1 MTASTER
8 FGDRVADYVR
18 TRPGY
23 PDALVTLLTR
33 ELGLSPATTRV
44 VDVGSGTG
52 LSALPFLRA
61 GFAVTGV
68 EPNAGMR
75 AAAEDLLRDEPRFT
89 SVAGTAEQ
97 TTLPDTA
104 ADLLIAAQ
112 AFHWFDRAAARA
124 EARRVLAPGGHA
136 ALVWNDRRLVG
147 DAFHEGYEAALL
159 RWGTDYQAVRHDQVG
174 EAALAAFFGDA
185 PRSAVLDNHQDLDR
199 EGLVGRALSSSYV
212 PKAGQPGHEPLMN
225 ELDRLF
231 SAHAREGR
239 VRIVYDTRVWFGPLT
254 AR

>member
-1 MTASTER
+1 MSS
-8 FGDRVADYVR
+8 
-18 TRPGY
+18 RPEGT
-23 PDALVTLLTR
+23 PR
-33 ELGLSPATTRV
+33 SCGTT
-44 VDVGSGTG
+44 G
-52 LSALPFLRA
+52 
-61 GFAVTGV
+61 
-68 EPNAGMR
+68 
-75 AAAEDLLRDEPRFT
+75 
-89 SVAGTAEQ
+89 
-97 TTLPDTA
+97 
-104 ADLLIAAQ
+104 
-112 AFHWFDRAAARA
+112 
-124 EARRVLAPGGHA
+124 
-136 ALVWNDRRLVG
+136 LVG

-212 PKAGQPGHEPLMN
+212 PKAGHPGHEPLMN

-231 SAHAREGR
+231 TAHAREGR